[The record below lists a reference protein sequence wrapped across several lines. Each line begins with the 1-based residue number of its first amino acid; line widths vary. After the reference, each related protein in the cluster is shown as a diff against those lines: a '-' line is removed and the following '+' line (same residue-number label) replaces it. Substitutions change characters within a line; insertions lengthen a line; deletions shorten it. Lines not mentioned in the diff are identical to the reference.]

1 MKVIMVEK
9 SNKFFINN
17 NYDVIEQAI
26 NPSLALFVYNYF
38 RLKKQ
43 THKVLLDNGYISKF
57 NNLLGTISDSQ
68 CPGAYAHYAD
78 NAMEILLMMVKP
90 TIEKFTG
97 LNLIETYSYAR
108 LYTKGNELKR
118 HTDRI
123 SCEISATMNLGGDLW
138 PIFVDPTKQ
147 KNQKGVEVNL
157 NAGDLLIYKGN
168 ILEHWREPFDG
179 NECCQVFLHYNDVDK
194 QGKDNKFDGRPYLGL
209 PGQFRS
215 K

>member
-1 MKVIMVEK
+1 MKVIMGEK

-123 SCEISATMNLGGDLW
+123 SCEI
-138 PIFVDPTKQ
+138 
-147 KNQKGVEVNL
+147 
-157 NAGDLLIYKGN
+157 
-168 ILEHWREPFDG
+168 
-179 NECCQVFLHYNDVDK
+179 
-194 QGKDNKFDGRPYLGL
+194 
-209 PGQFRS
+209 
-215 K
+215 

>member
-1 MKVIMVEK
+1 
-9 SNKFFINN
+9 
-17 NYDVIEQAI
+17 
-26 NPSLALFVYNYF
+26 
-38 RLKKQ
+38 
-43 THKVLLDNGYISKF
+43 
-57 NNLLGTISDSQ
+57 
-68 CPGAYAHYAD
+68 
-78 NAMEILLMMVKP
+78 MMVKP

-194 QGKDNKFDGRPYLGL
+194 QGKDN
-209 PGQFRS
+209 
-215 K
+215 

>member
-1 MKVIMVEK
+1 MKVIMGEK

-26 NPSLALFVYNYF
+26 NPSLAFFVYNYF

-43 THKVLLDNGYISKF
+43 THKVLLDNGYIRKF

-78 NAMEILLMMVKP
+78 NAMEILLLMLKP
-90 TIEKFTG
+90 TIEKFTW

-108 LYTKGNELKR
+108 LSTKGNELKR
-118 HTDRI
+118 HSDRI

-157 NAGDLLIYKGN
+157 NAGDLLIYRGDKYS
-168 ILEHWREPFDG
+168 HWRNKFEG
-179 NECCQVFLHYNDVDK
+179 EACIQTFLHYNNIESTK
-194 QGKDNKFDGRPYLGL
+194 QKYDSRPHLGL
-209 PGQFRS
+209 PHWFKGR
-215 K
+215 

>member
-1 MKVIMVEK
+1 MKVIMGEK

-123 SCEISATMNLGGDLW
+123 SCEISLTMCLGYDISNL
-138 PIFVDPTKQ
+138 
-147 KNQKGVEVNL
+147 KNK
-157 NAGDLLIYKGN
+157 
-168 ILEHWREPFDG
+168 
-179 NECCQVFLHYNDVDK
+179 
-194 QGKDNKFDGRPYLGL
+194 
-209 PGQFRS
+209 S
-215 K
+215 

>member
-1 MKVIMVEK
+1 
-9 SNKFFINN
+9 
-17 NYDVIEQAI
+17 
-26 NPSLALFVYNYF
+26 
-38 RLKKQ
+38 
-43 THKVLLDNGYISKF
+43 
-57 NNLLGTISDSQ
+57 
-68 CPGAYAHYAD
+68 
-78 NAMEILLMMVKP
+78 
-90 TIEKFTG
+90 
-97 LNLIETYSYAR
+97 
-108 LYTKGNELKR
+108 
-118 HTDRI
+118 
-123 SCEISATMNLGGDLW
+123 MNLGGDLW

>member
-1 MKVIMVEK
+1 
-9 SNKFFINN
+9 
-17 NYDVIEQAI
+17 
-26 NPSLALFVYNYF
+26 
-38 RLKKQ
+38 
-43 THKVLLDNGYISKF
+43 
-57 NNLLGTISDSQ
+57 
-68 CPGAYAHYAD
+68 
-78 NAMEILLMMVKP
+78 MEILLMMVKP

>member
-1 MKVIMVEK
+1 MKVIMGEK

-78 NAMEILLMMVKP
+78 NAMEKP